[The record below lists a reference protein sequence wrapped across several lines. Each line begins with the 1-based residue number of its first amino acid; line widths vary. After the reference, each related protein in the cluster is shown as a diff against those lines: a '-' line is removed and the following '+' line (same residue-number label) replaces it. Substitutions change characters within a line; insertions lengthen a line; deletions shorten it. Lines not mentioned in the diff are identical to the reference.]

1 MILKPP
7 NSTTKLYEVS
17 HSSCLCHLE
26 GNAVKKDLFQRGF
39 DTPRYKKAGHSATNS
54 PLSFRQRSAFCFDEE
69 SQRHSD
75 REVFLLRR
83 GIFLFSK
90 GIDSSVAYRLLQ
102 NDTCEMSF
110 LHRRFFIHE
119 IQFLAKYIT
128 FVLWMQKPY
137 KHLSNT

>member
-1 MILKPP
+1 MLKRSI
-7 NSTTKLYEVS
+7 STWLRY
-17 HSSCLCHLE
+17 
-26 GNAVKKDLFQRGF
+26 
-39 DTPRYKKAGHSATNS
+39 TPLQKAGHSATNL
-54 PLSFRQRSAFCFDEE
+54 PLSFRQRSCFASTRNPFLFDMNRFF
-69 SQRHSD
+69 SRKQLLQNDIGLNCHSD

-110 LHRRFFIHE
+110 RQRRFFIHE